1 MLNHNPYVFFFT
13 TISTSKK
20 MCFFFAWHID
30 ASSVVW
36 TLLDNDKLANQIA
49 RLVAI
54 VAKYL
59 LGKENCELWGTDD
72 FQGQKCEH
80 IFAPNGGYC
89 VYYPSNIFRNARSF
103 YSDSPQFLLR
113 KIQPRDKF
121 TFRLIVWER
130 KYLMDYKPRYSGVS
144 KQIHGP
150 KKVSHESET
159 QRTRLFVVDDNSFL

>member
-1 MLNHNPYVFFFT
+1 MWFRMWFVCTLIDNDMRHNSGRNVVDSRGTAEWVHIKFWPLSIFFDHCVFYHNINVKENGFFFRAWLR
-13 TISTSKK
+13 
-20 MCFFFAWHID
+20 AWHID

-36 TLLDNDKLANQIA
+36 TLLDNNKLANEIA

-89 VYYPSNIFRNARSF
+89 LSVVSSQN
-103 YSDSPQFLLR
+103 SDWSSSITVF
-113 KIQPRDKF
+113 
-121 TFRLIVWER
+121 
-130 KYLMDYKPRYSGVS
+130 
-144 KQIHGP
+144 
-150 KKVSHESET
+150 
-159 QRTRLFVVDDNSFL
+159 